1 MEIKLDYK
9 NSGHAVHLKWAKD
22 TKKQVEYSLLNLL
35 GIQAATIMIKFINI
49 WSKQNLFTSLFVENF
64 SQAVTQS
71 SIASVRISS
80 FISEYWKN
88 CMKGNI
94 KASCNRVIQT
104 KNVHYYYYNSCTTIL
119 TVRFNSP
126 LTHPNQRVT
135 MQPFIIISSTFLCCT
150 TFLIFCHGISS

>member
-22 TKKQVEYSLLNLL
+22 TKKQVEYSHLNLL

-80 FISEYWKN
+80 FISE
-88 CMKGNI
+88 
-94 KASCNRVIQT
+94 
-104 KNVHYYYYNSCTTIL
+104 
-119 TVRFNSP
+119 
-126 LTHPNQRVT
+126 
-135 MQPFIIISSTFLCCT
+135 
-150 TFLIFCHGISS
+150 

>member
-9 NSGHAVHLKWAKD
+9 NSGHAVHLKWVKD
-22 TKKQVEYSLLNLL
+22 TKKQVEYSHLNLL
-35 GIQAATIMIKFINI
+35 GIQATTIMIKFINI

-88 CMKGNI
+88 CMKVNI

-104 KNVHYYYYNSCTTIL
+104 KNVH
-119 TVRFNSP
+119 
-126 LTHPNQRVT
+126 H
-135 MQPFIIISSTFLCCT
+135 
-150 TFLIFCHGISS
+150 